1 MSVTPDLTPEA
12 MAVYRATAR
21 RRWEADQRERA
32 QRHERAWE
40 TAHQAAALLKEQFG
54 ATQVMVFGSLV
65 HDDWFSETSDVD
77 LAAWGLKGDEYFI
90 AVARLQDLSSEFE
103 VDLVAMEHCKPGL
116 QSVVMEEG
124 KPL

>member
-1 MSVTPDLTPEA
+1 MSVTSESTPEA

-32 QRHERAWE
+32 RRHERAWE

-54 ATQVMVFGSLV
+54 ATQVMAFGSLL
-65 HDDWFSETSDVD
+65 HDNWFSETSDID

-90 AVARLQDLSSEFE
+90 AVARLQDLSPEFK
-103 VDLVAMEHCKPGL
+103 VDLVAVEHCKPGL
-116 QSVVMEEG
+116 REVIMEEG
-124 KPL
+124 ELL